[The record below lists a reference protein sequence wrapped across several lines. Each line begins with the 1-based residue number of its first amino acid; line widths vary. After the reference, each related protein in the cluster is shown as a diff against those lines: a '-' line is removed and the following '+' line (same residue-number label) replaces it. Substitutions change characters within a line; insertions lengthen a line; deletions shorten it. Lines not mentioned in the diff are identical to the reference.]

1 MSTASAAFVG
11 GIPANYDRYL
21 GSLLFHHYADDLVAR
36 LPIAPGMRV
45 LETAC
50 GTGIVTRRLAA
61 RLGEGAGLVAT
72 DLNQAMVDH
81 ARTLVPS
88 SGQVEW
94 RTADATD
101 LPFPDQAFD
110 AVVCQF
116 GLMFFPDKAAA
127 AREAFRVLRPGG
139 AYLFNV
145 WDALKHNPLARLAHE
160 TVAGFFPDDPPQFYL
175 TPFGYHDPDTIRSLL
190 AGAGFDPVQGEMVD
204 KTGTSPSAAEAA
216 TGLIEGNPILRE
228 IMDRRPG
235 AVEEIKKAVARSIAA
250 RLGDHPVRCPL
261 RALVFTARRP
271 PR

>member
-1 MSTASAAFVG
+1 
-11 GIPANYDRYL
+11 
-21 GSLLFHHYADDLVAR
+21 
-36 LPIAPGMRV
+36 
-45 LETAC
+45 
-50 GTGIVTRRLAA
+50 
-61 RLGEGAGLVAT
+61 
-72 DLNQAMVDH
+72 
-81 ARTLVPS
+81 
-88 SGQVEW
+88 
-94 RTADATD
+94 
-101 LPFPDQAFD
+101 
-110 AVVCQF
+110 
-116 GLMFFPDKAAA
+116 
-127 AREAFRVLRPGG
+127 
-139 AYLFNV
+139 
-145 WDALKHNPLARLAHE
+145 
-160 TVAGFFPDDPPQFYL
+160 VAGFFPDDPPQFYL